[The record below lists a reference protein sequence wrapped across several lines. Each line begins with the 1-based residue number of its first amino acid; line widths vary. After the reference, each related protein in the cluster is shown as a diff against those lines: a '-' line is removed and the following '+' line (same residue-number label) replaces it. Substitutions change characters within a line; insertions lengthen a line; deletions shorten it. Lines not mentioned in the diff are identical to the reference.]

1 MIPIM
6 CLSSILTFLS
16 FPLLTQQ
23 LQDEELSAASQVG
36 IEEVS
41 AFLAKMHSGILQ
53 GREEELGWGQRRSLV
68 ATGGQYPLPNDKQE
82 QERLYLQ
89 HKGIQIAFRGNLRP
103 APLGDNPQNVLDV
116 GTGTGIWAINF
127 ANEHHSARVLGTY
140 LNSMHPASISTNCR
154 FQVADAE
161 EEWNP
166 PNRFDLNH
174 GRSLMPCFKGPRVI
188 LRHAF
193 KALKLAVISEC
204 RIDSSLSSLPE
215 TLL

>member
-68 ATGGQYPLPNDKQE
+68 ATGG
-82 QERLYLQ
+82 
-89 HKGIQIAFRGNLRP
+89 
-103 APLGDNPQNVLDV
+103 
-116 GTGTGIWAINF
+116 
-127 ANEHHSARVLGTY
+127 
-140 LNSMHPASISTNCR
+140 
-154 FQVADAE
+154 
-161 EEWNP
+161 
-166 PNRFDLNH
+166 
-174 GRSLMPCFKGPRVI
+174 
-188 LRHAF
+188 
-193 KALKLAVISEC
+193 
-204 RIDSSLSSLPE
+204 RIMK
-215 TLL
+215 